1 MYTKTKKHLK
11 VKNKFPKYRLV
22 NQKSKGYKGLYK
34 KLFTLLNKDSIFG
47 ECFEESMSYD
57 GEDVI
62 IETTWEYEGQLPKGI
77 IRIN

>member
-1 MYTKTKKHLK
+1 MTT
-11 VKNKFPKYRLV
+11 FAKYRLV
-22 NQKSKGYKGLYK
+22 NQKKKGYKGLYK
-34 KLFTLLNKDSIFG
+34 KLFTILNKDSIFS

-62 IETTWEYEGQLPKGI
+62 VETTWGDELESLPKGI